1 MRKIARIAAGL
12 AAALA
17 FSSVFLGV
25 SVATPVLAQ
34 ELKIGIKTE
43 PSALD
48 PQFHTLNPNIQ
59 VGAYFFDPLIAQDAD
74 LKTKPAL
81 ALSWKAID
89 DTTWEF
95 KLRPGVK
102 SMTARTSPP
111 RTWSS
116 PTSAFPRCRTAPA
129 PTRSTRAR

>member
-1 MRKIARIAAGL
+1 MIGFGRKAAAF
-12 AAALA
+12 AAALT
-17 FSSVFLGV
+17 FSTL
-25 SVATPVLAQ
+25 SVALPAAAQ

-59 VGAYFFDPLIAQDAD
+59 VGAYFFDALISQDAD
-74 LKTKPAL
+74 LKTQPAL
-81 ALSWKAID
+81 ALSWKAIG

-95 KLRPGVK
+95 KLRPNVK
-102 SMTARTSPP
+102 FHDGSDLPP
-111 RTWSS
+111 RTWSI
-116 PTSAFPRCRTAPA
+116 PTSASPRCRTAPA